1 MNSSNAFYA
10 SPGHWHY
17 PGSGS
22 SISTSNMAK
31 FSNNVGHYSSAAPA
45 LIHPSGNTYSAAAQF
60 SGPSSFNNS
69 VSVPMLTTPTRQ
81 TYGASYGNSFGD
93 DLLDPYTVPGNQY
106 FLPSQD
112 FPSSYQA
119 QDISRPPSWRL
130 LNTNHSAHPN
140 ASLEPEVAT
149 RYGPGCS
156 YYNSSASS
164 ASSVLTDGS
173 GPFPGLGSLANSLPL
188 HANNANRTLPN
199 PNSKRASIQS
209 ITNVSPGALNDST
222 LPFCVPQNIGVKSSV
237 SWCNENVAG
246 GGATGAAGSIA
257 VGTSGVAEGSNGKLS
272 PPTRTS
278 RDNST
283 FGYYSISQTPM
294 SMGSPQPAE
303 YMPTTLSESSN
314 SDSQLGSTDAMY
326 HPKGPGDTILSS
338 PGPSSNLY
346 SYSGV
351 NTGRYGSTTDSM
363 MSEGTLTNGQPY
375 TRLRQPEPQH
385 VPSLDPLRGD
395 SLEPSSR
402 HAQTTSIP
410 SASTRHY

>member
-1 MNSSNAFYA
+1 M
-10 SPGHWHY
+10 
-17 PGSGS
+17 
-22 SISTSNMAK
+22 STSNMAK
-31 FSNNVGHYSSAAPA
+31 FGNNVGQYSSTATA
-45 LIHPSGNTYSAAAQF
+45 LIHSSGNTYSAAAQF

-112 FPSSYQA
+112 FSSSYQA

-140 ASLEPEVAT
+140 ANLEPEVAT

-164 ASSVLTDGS
+164 ASSILTDGS
-173 GPFPGLGSLANSLPL
+173 GPFPGLGSLATSLPL
-188 HANNANRTLPN
+188 NANNANRTLPN
-199 PNSKRASIQS
+199 PTSKRGSIQS
-209 ITNVSPGALNDST
+209 IPNVSLGALNDST
-222 LPFCVPQNIGVKSSV
+222 LPFC
-237 SWCNENVAG
+237 
-246 GGATGAAGSIA
+246 GSIA
-257 VGTSGVAEGSNGKLS
+257 VGTSGVTEGSNGKLS
-272 PPTRTS
+272 PPARTS
-278 RDNST
+278 RDNSA
-283 FGYYSISQTPM
+283 FGYYSISQPPL

-303 YMPTTLSESSN
+303 YMPSTLSESSN

-338 PGPSSNLY
+338 PGPSPNLY

-363 MSEGTLTNGQPY
+363 MSEGTLANGQPY

-385 VPSLDPLRGD
+385 VSSLDPLRGD
-395 SLEPSSR
+395 SLETSSR
-402 HAQTTSIP
+402 HAQTTSIS

>member
-1 MNSSNAFYA
+1 
-10 SPGHWHY
+10 
-17 PGSGS
+17 
-22 SISTSNMAK
+22 MAK
-31 FSNNVGHYSSAAPA
+31 FGNNVGQYPSAANA
-45 LIHPSGNTYSAAAQF
+45 LIHPSGNTYAATAQF
-60 SGPSSFNNS
+60 SGPSAFNNP
-69 VSVPMLTTPTRQ
+69 VSVPMLTTPSRQ
-81 TYGASYGNSFGD
+81 TYGANYGNGFGD
-93 DLLDPYTVPGNQY
+93 DLLDPYAVSGSQY
-106 FLPSQD
+106 FLPSHD
-112 FPSSYQA
+112 FSSSFQA
-119 QDISRPPSWRL
+119 QDTSRPPSWRL
-130 LNTNHSAHPN
+130 LNTNHSAHVHAN
-140 ASLEPEVAT
+140 MEPEAAT

-199 PNSKRASIQS
+199 PTSKRGSIQS
-209 ITNVSPGALNDST
+209 ITNVSLGALNDS
-222 LPFCVPQNIGVKSSV
+222 PFCIPQNIGIKSSV

-246 GGATGAAGSIA
+246 GGATGTPGSIA
-257 VGTSGVAEGSNGKLS
+257 VGTGGVTEGSNGKLS

-283 FGYYSISQTPM
+283 FGYYPMSQTPM

-303 YMPTTLSESSN
+303 YMPTNLSESSN
-314 SDSQLGSTDAMY
+314 SDSQLGSADAMY
-326 HPKGPGDTILSS
+326 HSKVPSDTLLSS

-351 NTGRYGSTTDSM
+351 ATGRYGSTAGSIL
-363 MSEGTLTNGQPY
+363 SEGTLTNGQTY
-375 TRLRQPEPQH
+375 TRLRQPESQH
-385 VPSLDPLRGD
+385 IHSLDPLRGD

-410 SASTRHY
+410 SVSTRHY